1 MQLQTHIRPFSDA
14 GDISRTYVYSMF
26 MPQGRDK
33 DAGDDG
39 RRAFYPQKV
48 KICKRFTHILWLHHG
63 DSVDDELEFL
73 SVFSCRGEKKN
84 LKTKYNFKY
93 FHMQW

>member
-39 RRAFYPQKV
+39 SRAFYPQKV
-48 KICKRFTHILWLHHG
+48 KICKRFTHIL
-63 DSVDDELEFL
+63 
-73 SVFSCRGEKKN
+73 
-84 LKTKYNFKY
+84 
-93 FHMQW
+93 